1 MYQKMNIAYQ
11 FYQSLVTKIL
21 EDMYKSKPTWHDKM
35 NCLSFSE
42 LIQCKRPIIVNEDST
57 HHE

>member
-1 MYQKMNIAYQ
+1 MSIEYQ
-11 FYQSLVTKIL
+11 FYQSLLTNIL
-21 EDMYKSKPTWHDKM
+21 EDMFKSKPTWHDKM